1 MAALV
6 CDLCGGKLIMGA
18 GGIATCDSC
27 GMEHSADR
35 MKEKVQEIKGTV
47 KVDNSHLINNYLE
60 MAQTAYDSSNQSE
73 AEAYCNKIIEIEPT
87 NCKAWLIKGK
97 SAGWQSTLQNPRFS
111 ESVSAF
117 AKAIQNAPEEE
128 KEDIIEDTKTEI
140 KNLSRALI
148 SLRAE
153 RFAKW
158 PDEDEADGFSSDIT
172 SIINAMRQ
180 FIIQAGVIIPLSEMM
195 EPIATQINQSVV
207 QAWQNKIL
215 PDYKGDENR
224 PNQYE
229 WKQFIER
236 IGHCTSL
243 VAKAIDLCDDDA
255 EADITRYENLIF
267 FHEQA
272 IDSCSWDYEFIGS
285 SKSWHKEWSLTDEAK
300 ASRRKLIAQ
309 YKNKIEEIKK
319 NIAKKK
325 REETLADNKGRSVK
339 ELLSLAFSHLQKHEH
354 IEATARFDAVIE
366 KLPNER
372 IGYLGKAVALAD
384 NDDGVAY
391 DTLFEPVLIAK
402 NNAVSAE
409 YESDTNKLLNYPCGQ
424 YGTTVLM
431 FACSAKRL
439 NVVQA
444 LLDMGADIHKKTNQN
459 TTALWYVCNKAL
471 PEDKLNE
478 GRKIAQILLEM
489 GAEVD
494 ITNKGGVALYN
505 KTTDSEIARMIL
517 EKYPNMQKG
526 SAAGS
531 GGGCYVATCVYGSYD
546 CPQVWTLRRYR
557 DDTLGST
564 WYGRLFIRTYYAISP
579 TLVKWFG
586 NTYWFKKL
594 WKGKLDRMVAKLQSN
609 GVEDTPY
616 EDKNW

>member
-47 KVDNSHLINNYLE
+47 KVDNSHLIDNYLE
-60 MAQTAYDSSNQSE
+60 MAKTAYDSSNQSE
-73 AEAYCNKIIEIEPT
+73 AEAYCNKIIEIDPT
-87 NCKAWLIKGK
+87 NYKAWLIKGK

-117 AKAIQNAPEEE
+117 AKSIQNAPEDE
-128 KEDIIEDTKTEI
+128 KNEIIEDTKNEI

-172 SIINAMRQ
+172 SILNAMRQ

-224 PNQYE
+224 PDKYK

-243 VAKAIDLCDDDA
+243 VAKAIDLCDEDA

-272 IDSCSWDYEFIGS
+272 INSCSWDYEFVGS
-285 SKSWHKEWSLTDEAK
+285 FKRWHKEWSLTDEAK

-319 NIAKKK
+319 KVIL
-325 REETLADNKGRSVK
+325 EDNKGK
-339 ELLSLAFSHLQKHEH
+339 TINELLVLAFAHLQKHEH
-354 IEATARFDAVIE
+354 IESTARFDAIIE

-372 IGYLGKAVALAD
+372 LGYLGKAATLAD
-384 NDDGVAY
+384 KEADKEDGVTY
-391 DTLFEPVLIAK
+391 DTLFAHVLIAK
-402 NNAVSAE
+402 DKAVSPE
-409 YESDTNKLLNYPCGQ
+409 YESDTKKLLDHPCGQ
-424 YGTTVLM
+424 YGFTMLM
-431 FACSAKRL
+431 FACEAKRL

-444 LLDMGADIHKKTNQN
+444 LLDMGADIHKKTNLN
-459 TTALWYVCNKAL
+459 NTALWFVCCKAL
-471 PEDKLNE
+471 PADKLCD
-478 GRKIAQILLEM
+478 GRKIAQILLDM

-494 ITNKGGVALYN
+494 ITNKFGVALYN
-505 KTTDSEIARMIL
+505 KTTDSEIVRMIL
-517 EKYPNMQKG
+517 AKYPNLKKG
-526 SAAGS
+526 RATRSS
-531 GGGCYVATCVYGSYD
+531 GGCYVATCVYGSYD

-564 WYGRLFIRTYYAISP
+564 WYGRWFIRTYYAISP

-586 NTYWFKKL
+586 NTNWFKKL
-594 WKGKLDRMVAKLQSN
+594 WKGKLDRMVTKLHNN

-616 EDKNW
+616 KDKEW

>member
-47 KVDNSHLINNYLE
+47 KVDNSHLIDNYLE
-60 MAQTAYDSSNQSE
+60 MAKTAYDSSNQSE
-73 AEAYCNKIIEIEPT
+73 AEAYCNKIIEIDPT
-87 NCKAWLIKGK
+87 NYKAWLIKGK

-117 AKAIQNAPEEE
+117 AKSIQNAPEDE
-128 KEDIIEDTKTEI
+128 KNEIIEDTKNEI

-172 SIINAMRQ
+172 SILNAMRQ

-224 PNQYE
+224 PDKYK

-243 VAKAIDLCDDDA
+243 VAKAIDLCDEDA

-272 IDSCSWDYEFIGS
+272 INSCSWDYEFVGS
-285 SKSWHKEWSLTDEAK
+285 FKSWHKEWSLTDEAK

-319 NIAKKK
+319 KEIL
-325 REETLADNKGRSVK
+325 EDNKGK
-339 ELLSLAFSHLQKHEH
+339 TINELLVLAFAHLQKHEH
-354 IEATARFDAVIE
+354 IESTARFDAIIE

-372 IGYLGKAVALAD
+372 LGYLGKAATLAD
-384 NDDGVAY
+384 NADGLAY
-391 DTLFEPVLIAK
+391 DTLFAPVLIAK
-402 NNAVSAE
+402 DKAVSPE
-409 YESDTNKLLNYPCGQ
+409 YESDTKKLLDHPCGQ
-424 YGTTVLM
+424 YGITMLM
-431 FACSAKRL
+431 FACIAKRL
-439 NVVQA
+439 DVVQA

-459 TTALWYVCNKAL
+459 TTALWNVCNQAL
-471 PEDKLNE
+471 PADKLCD
-478 GRKIAQILLEM
+478 GRKIAQILLDM

-505 KTTDSEIARMIL
+505 KTTDSEIVRMIL
-517 EKYPNMQKG
+517 AKYPNLQKG
-526 SAAGS
+526 AAAGS
-531 GGGCYVATCVYGSYD
+531 SGGCYVATCVYGSYD

-564 WYGRLFIRTYYAISP
+564 WYGRWFIRTYYAISP

-586 NTYWFKKL
+586 NTNWFKKL
-594 WKGKLDRMVAKLQSN
+594 WKGKLDRMVTKLHNN

-616 EDKNW
+616 KDKKW